1 MNTLE
6 KVRKQIDQADAKLI
20 NILSDRMKLV
30 KKIGIYKKLNG
41 LPPLDKKRWN
51 DVLESKLKLSQS
63 QGLNVDF
70 IRKLYELIHEQA
82 LLLEQKT

>member
-6 KVRKQIDQADAKLI
+6 ELRKQIDQIDAKLI
-20 NILSDRMKLV
+20 TVLSDRMKLV
-30 KKIGIYKKLNG
+30 KKIGTHKKMKG
-41 LPPLDKKRWN
+41 IPPLDKKRWEQ
-51 DVLESKLKLSQS
+51 VLTSKLKLAQS
-63 QGLNVDF
+63 QGLNMDF